1 VIYAENLLYEAQVRR
16 IQGARPAASSYG
28 KSLQSDGHRRMTQKT
43 SSTKNVQFVGLR
55 LAKNI
60 VAKLGNGL

>member
-1 VIYAENLLYEAQVRR
+1 VIYAENLFYEAQVTHP
-16 IQGARPAASSYG
+16 GARQAASSYG